1 MQEAIYNNGADPET
15 AWNDNSQDLVVAA
28 KVEND
33 VGLWKC
39 KIIHPI
45 VAMKYFIDFRLHR
58 LHSALSLDFVVRES
72 PHDPY

>member
-33 VGLWKC
+33 VELWKC

-45 VAMKYFIDFRLHR
+45 VTMKYFIDCRLQR
-58 LHSALSLDFVVRES
+58 QLSALSLVFCSVE
-72 PHDPY
+72 